1 MIKPDEEEDSDF
13 AVIEELN
20 ELISTLELEI
30 EETAGSL
37 LVERETNRDLLH
49 KNAIL
54 SQINSEDQ
62 QEIEH
67 LRSVS
72 RCGFR
77 LIVVT

>member
-1 MIKPDEEEDSDF
+1 MIKPNEEEDSDF

-30 EETAGSL
+30 EDTSGLL
-37 LVERETNRDLLH
+37 LVEQQTTHDLLH
-49 KNAIL
+49 KNEIL

-62 QEIEH
+62 QEIEN

-72 RCGFR
+72 RPD
-77 LIVVT
+77 

>member
-1 MIKPDEEEDSDF
+1 MIKPNEEEDSDF

-30 EETAGSL
+30 EDTSGLL
-37 LVERETNRDLLH
+37 LVEQQTTHDLLH
-49 KNAIL
+49 KNQIL

-62 QEIEH
+62 QEIEN

-72 RCGFR
+72 RPDW
-77 LIVVT
+77 LIAQY

>member
-1 MIKPDEEEDSDF
+1 MIKPNEEEDSDF

-30 EETAGSL
+30 EDTSGLL
-37 LVERETNRDLLH
+37 LVEQQTTHDLLH
-49 KNAIL
+49 KNQIL

-62 QEIEH
+62 QEIEN

-72 RCGFR
+72 RPD
-77 LIVVT
+77 